1 MSDLSH
7 LENGTEVYGLIGYD
21 VYRDYDLLFDYKG
34 KTLTLI
40 DPDWHGQSYI
50 RHRLRSLKRP
60 Y

>member
-1 MSDLSH
+1 MMSDLSH

-40 DPDWHGQSYI
+40 DPDWHGQS
-50 RHRLRSLKRP
+50 
-60 Y
+60 